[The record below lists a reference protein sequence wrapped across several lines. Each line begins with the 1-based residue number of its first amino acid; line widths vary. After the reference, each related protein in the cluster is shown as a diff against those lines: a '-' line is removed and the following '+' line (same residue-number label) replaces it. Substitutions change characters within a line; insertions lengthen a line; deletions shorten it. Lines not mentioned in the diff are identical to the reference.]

1 MKNLRL
7 FEEMDTEIG
16 AEKPKQKNSE
26 KTKTPILDAI
36 GKDLTKLAA
45 EEKLEPVQG
54 REEEIQEVLLI
65 LGRKTKNNPVIIGE
79 PGVGKTAIVEGIAQ
93 MIASKKCPRAI
104 QGKRIIYVDM
114 GSLIAGASKQ
124 GEFEMRIKSLL
135 EELEKNKDIL
145 LFIDEIH
152 MMVNPNMS
160 IDAANMFKPALAR
173 GDMRLIGATTLNEF
187 RNSIE
192 KDGAL
197 DRRFQKVIIEE
208 PTNEQTLAILNR
220 IKSRYEDYHLV
231 KYTDDA
237 ILACVKLSGKYI
249 TDRFFPDKAIDLMD
263 EVGSKARLLAPDN
276 EPEEIV
282 KLAKKVD
289 ELKAEIMVKTKAQ
302 DYQKAVELRQIEKR
316 LSEELADKRSKLD
329 IPKVEVNKN
338 DVAKI
343 ISKKIGVP
351 AEKITSDEGEKL
363 LKMEDDL
370 KLQIIGQD
378 EAVSKIS
385 KCIRRSRAGLRDP
398 KKPAVFLFLGSTGTG
413 KCHGRG
419 TKILMYDGSIKNV
432 EDIKV
437 GDQLMGDDSKP
448 RNVLSLA
455 TGKDNIYKI
464 KYKSGSF
471 TCNSEHILSLKETG
485 KYNIINIP
493 LNEYLKKNKTFKHTH
508 KLWST
513 KVEFEESKITID
525 PYMIGLWLGDGDK
538 NRVSITTADS
548 EIVNY
553 LENTAKNYNLKV
565 YKNNLKNNKSD
576 VYCLTGENWTNNK
589 NELLNEFRNYGLID
603 KNKNYTKFIPDIY
616 LHNSIENRKKLLSG
630 LIDSDGYISN
640 NCYLITTKYSEL
652 ADQIVYLCKSL
663 GYMATKSKKDVKKYP
678 KNTYY
683 NINISGDFDLN
694 SYILLDRK
702 KHKSRNQKKNV
713 NLFSFDVEHIGYD
726 DYFGFELDGNHLYL
740 LQDFV
745 VTHNTHT
752 VKTLAK
758 YLFGSEDAM
767 IRFDMSEY
775 GEKHN
780 VSRLIGSPPGYV
792 GYGEGGQLTEKV
804 RRKPYCIILLDEL
817 EKAHPEVLNVLLQV
831 FDDGQLTD
839 GQGRKVNFKNTIIIM
854 TSNIGSSAVKDMRM
868 PMGFNASKISR
879 NDNMKDLIK
888 KELKKRLAPEF
899 INRID
904 DIIIFSQLPKESI
917 YKIIDIEINKLSK
930 RVEDMGYH
938 ITITDNVRKL
948 IMDNGYDEEMGA
960 RPLKRAIETL
970 IEDPISEEI
979 LRGAIKDAINVD
991 YDPQTKNLS
1000 INGNVIK
1007 ESLKFIKKFR
1017 MIIEKKFQKFKY

>member
-1 MKNLRL
+1 M
-7 FEEMDTEIG
+7 
-16 AEKPKQKNSE
+16 
-26 KTKTPILDAI
+26 
-36 GKDLTKLAA
+36 
-45 EEKLEPVQG
+45 
-54 REEEIQEVLLI
+54 LLI

-398 KKPAVFLFLGSTGTG
+398 KNQQYFYSWVQQGQV
-413 KCHGRG
+413 
-419 TKILMYDGSIKNV
+419 NV
-432 EDIKV
+432 MEE
-437 GDQLMGDDSKP
+437 GQ
-448 RNVLSLA
+448 
-455 TGKDNIYKI
+455 
-464 KYKSGSF
+464 KY
-471 TCNSEHILSLKETG
+471 
-485 KYNIINIP
+485 
-493 LNEYLKKNKTFKHTH
+493 
-508 KLWST
+508 
-513 KVEFEESKITID
+513 
-525 PYMIGLWLGDGDK
+525 
-538 NRVSITTADS
+538 
-548 EIVNY
+548 
-553 LENTAKNYNLKV
+553 
-565 YKNNLKNNKSD
+565 
-576 VYCLTGENWTNNK
+576 
-589 NELLNEFRNYGLID
+589 
-603 KNKNYTKFIPDIY
+603 
-616 LHNSIENRKKLLSG
+616 
-630 LIDSDGYISN
+630 
-640 NCYLITTKYSEL
+640 
-652 ADQIVYLCKSL
+652 
-663 GYMATKSKKDVKKYP
+663 
-678 KNTYY
+678 
-683 NINISGDFDLN
+683 
-694 SYILLDRK
+694 
-702 KHKSRNQKKNV
+702 
-713 NLFSFDVEHIGYD
+713 
-726 DYFGFELDGNHLYL
+726 
-740 LQDFV
+740 
-745 VTHNTHT
+745 
-752 VKTLAK
+752 
-758 YLFGSEDAM
+758 
-767 IRFDMSEY
+767 
-775 GEKHN
+775 
-780 VSRLIGSPPGYV
+780 
-792 GYGEGGQLTEKV
+792 
-804 RRKPYCIILLDEL
+804 
-817 EKAHPEVLNVLLQV
+817 
-831 FDDGQLTD
+831 
-839 GQGRKVNFKNTIIIM
+839 
-854 TSNIGSSAVKDMRM
+854 
-868 PMGFNASKISR
+868 
-879 NDNMKDLIK
+879 
-888 KELKKRLAPEF
+888 
-899 INRID
+899 
-904 DIIIFSQLPKESI
+904 
-917 YKIIDIEINKLSK
+917 
-930 RVEDMGYH
+930 
-938 ITITDNVRKL
+938 
-948 IMDNGYDEEMGA
+948 
-960 RPLKRAIETL
+960 
-970 IEDPISEEI
+970 
-979 LRGAIKDAINVD
+979 
-991 YDPQTKNLS
+991 
-1000 INGNVIK
+1000 
-1007 ESLKFIKKFR
+1007 
-1017 MIIEKKFQKFKY
+1017 